1 MTDKGLTGRKVW
13 WHQAI
18 GWGQDSAD
26 REGPSG
32 PQSRHRVRSSHPT
45 SILLCAQAGLCCPA
59 LSREVHGHEEIRC
72 GQSGQEGRS
81 YISSLKGKKFSLTLP
96 PGLCTCSISFFF
108 QDLNSESEKTSLES
122 RSLEQVCGKSPW
134 RPGCLQG
141 EPHLP
146 LSQGQSRTF
155 CLPLAPPH
163 RSLLKTP
170 ES

>member
-1 MTDKGLTGRKVW
+1 MASSHRVGPG
-13 WHQAI
+13 
-18 GWGQDSAD
+18 GDSAD

-32 PQSRHRVRSSHPT
+32 PQARHRGHSSHPT

-59 LSREVHGHEEIRC
+59 LFREVHGHEIRC

-96 PGLCTCSISFFF
+96 PGSCTCSISFFF
-108 QDLNSESEKTSLES
+108 QDLNSEKNSLES

-141 EPHLP
+141 EPGLP

-163 RSLLKTP
+163 HSLLKTP